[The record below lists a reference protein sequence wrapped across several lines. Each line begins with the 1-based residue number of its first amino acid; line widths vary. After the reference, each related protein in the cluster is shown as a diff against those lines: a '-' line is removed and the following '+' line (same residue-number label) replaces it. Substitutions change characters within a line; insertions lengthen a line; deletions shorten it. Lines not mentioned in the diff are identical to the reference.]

1 MCHRT
6 LAMVKPDA
14 VKHAGKILDYIW
26 QSGFRVVRLK
36 SIRLKRSEVIDFYE
50 EKRSEPYFK

>member
-1 MCHRT
+1 
-6 LAMVKPDA
+6 MVKPDA